1 MLEKIMRTH
10 TQTISNDLS
19 TLLDD
24 AGALIAATAD
34 AAGEHVQDARQ
45 RLAAALGRGQESCGR
60 AGEQAVAGARAAGQA
75 VKDHPYRIIAAGVG
89 VGAILGYLL
98 AHRWARSRV

>member
-1 MLEKIMRTH
+1 MRAH
-10 TQTISNDLS
+10 TETISNDLS

-24 AGALIAATAD
+24 ASALIAVTAD

-45 RLAAALGRGQESCGR
+45 RLAAALGRSLESCG
-60 AGEQAVAGARAAGQA
+60 AVAEQAVESAQAADQS
-75 VKDHPYRIIAAGVG
+75 VREHPYRAIALGVG

-98 AHRWARSRV
+98 ARRRACSRD